1 MQREKCEP
9 NLEDKHLSFRIS
21 ILTIL
26 AKRGLRHIVWGKEEA
41 ILGDFSPLG

>member
-9 NLEDKHLSFRIS
+9 NPKDKHLSSRIR

-26 AKRGLRHIVWGKEEA
+26 AKRGLGHTVWEEEEV